1 MIIDLRAAMIP
12 LLPPLVEFMDPKSL
26 CHYSGTSKT
35 LRKDVRDTKAWEL
48 LAKAQLP
55 RKTRDVA
62 SEALSQVKSH
72 VRRRLLADA
81 LSHRGRRGPPT
92 AFRRNRIEEF
102 TFFVRFEEEGRKIW
116 EGDLN
121 SLKSE
126 PDSYSVWFDLGPVGW
141 TFMDENGVKITIV
154 AIRDEDDAMVS
165 LGQFTGCDSIVY
177 SDDGL
182 PEVDEVEY
190 GFKSRTALYS
200 SAVGDS
206 GHFNLRLCATLVK
219 VYETEGY
226 GSVKTLELRLEHYS
240 ELAVV
245 NRDSINPDGHVG
257 TYRKFQLEYL
267 LSYLAGI
274 HHLARA
280 AALLAIETSHVESF
294 RHLIEGL
301 ELR

>member
-1 MIIDLRAAMIP
+1 M
-12 LLPPLVEFMDPKSL
+12 
-26 CHYSGTSKT
+26 
-35 LRKDVRDTKAWEL
+35 
-48 LAKAQLP
+48 
-55 RKTRDVA
+55 
-62 SEALSQVKSH
+62 
-72 VRRRLLADA
+72 RRRLLADE
-81 LSHRGRRGPPT
+81 LSQDTPPPV
-92 AFRRNRIEEF
+92 AFRPNRIEEF
-102 TFFVRFEEEGRKIW
+102 TFFVRFEEEEGRKIW

-121 SLKSE
+121 SLESE

-226 GSVKTLELRLEHYS
+226 GSVKTLELRLEHHS

-294 RHLIEGL
+294 RRFVEYF
-301 ELR
+301 RQ

>member
-1 MIIDLRAAMIP
+1 MIP
-12 LLPPLVEFMDPKSL
+12 LLPPLVEFMDPRSL

-35 LRKDVRDTKAWEL
+35 LRKEVRDTKAWAL
-48 LAKAQLP
+48 LARAQLP
-55 RKTRDVA
+55 PKPRDAA
-62 SEALSQVKSH
+62 SEALSHVKSH
-72 VRRRLLADA
+72 VRRHLLADA
-81 LSHRGRRGPPT
+81 LSHRGPRGPPP
-92 AFRRNRIEEF
+92 AFRRNRMEEF

-126 PDSYSVWFDLGPVGW
+126 PDSESVWFDLGPVGW

-190 GFKSRTALYS
+190 SFKSRTALYS